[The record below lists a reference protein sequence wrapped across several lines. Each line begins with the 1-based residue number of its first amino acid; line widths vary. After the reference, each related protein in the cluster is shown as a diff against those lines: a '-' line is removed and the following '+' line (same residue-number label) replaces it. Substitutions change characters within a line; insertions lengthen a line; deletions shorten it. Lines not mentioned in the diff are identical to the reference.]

1 MNKVILGGRLTR
13 DPQMETKGG
22 HDRVRFTLA
31 VMRDYKNKATGEY
44 EADFP
49 YLVAWR
55 HRAQYLVNYC
65 RKGDYIEVSGS
76 VKTVPY
82 ADESGQRREY
92 RYIEV
97 KELRRIAHP
106 AGGTMPEPPAAEPEP
121 EAVFNF
127 TDFTN
132 EMEEL
137 EEEV

>member
-22 HDRVRFTLA
+22 HDRVRFT
-31 VMRDYKNKATGEY
+31 GEY
-44 EADFP
+44 DADFP
-49 YLVAWR
+49 YLIAWR
-55 HRAQYLVNYC
+55 RRAQYLVNYC
-65 RKGDYIEVSGS
+65 RKGDYIEVCGS

-137 EEEV
+137 EEEA